1 MVVMVMG
8 QPRVFYSMAKDGLLP
23 PWAAKIHPRFRTP
36 YITTL
41 VTGAIVALM
50 AAFVPIS
57 LLGQLV
63 SIGMLFAFVIVSIG
77 ILVLRKSR
85 PELPRPFKVPAV
97 WLIAPLSAITSIL
110 LMASLPLDTWLRLI
124 VWMIIGVA
132 IYFVYGRKHSK
143 LRNDGT

>member
-1 MVVMVMG
+1 
-8 QPRVFYSMAKDGLLP
+8 
-23 PWAAKIHPRFRTP
+23 
-36 YITTL
+36 
-41 VTGAIVALM
+41 M

-63 SIGMLFAFVIVSIG
+63 SIGTLFAFVIVSIG

-97 WLIAPLSAITSIL
+97 WIIAPLSAITSIL

-143 LRNDGT
+143 LRNDKT